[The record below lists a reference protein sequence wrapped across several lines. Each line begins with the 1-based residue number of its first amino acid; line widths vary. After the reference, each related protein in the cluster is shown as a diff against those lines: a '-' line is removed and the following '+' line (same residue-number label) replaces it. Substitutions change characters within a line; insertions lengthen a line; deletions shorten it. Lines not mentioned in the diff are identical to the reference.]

1 MDFLRGRGRID
12 LFEGDLARDYVAVEA
27 VVALSPTRGRRPA
40 LQGSSTLA
48 RLRPS
53 ATATWRRWRWTPLWR
68 GGIRVEGPGIEVV
81 PMPEIL

>member
-27 VVALSPTRGRRPA
+27 VVAVFTDA
-40 LQGSSTLA
+40 WKA
-48 RLRPS
+48 ARPS
-53 ATATWRRWRWTPLWR
+53 GIINLGAAAPISHRDVAEMAVDAARR